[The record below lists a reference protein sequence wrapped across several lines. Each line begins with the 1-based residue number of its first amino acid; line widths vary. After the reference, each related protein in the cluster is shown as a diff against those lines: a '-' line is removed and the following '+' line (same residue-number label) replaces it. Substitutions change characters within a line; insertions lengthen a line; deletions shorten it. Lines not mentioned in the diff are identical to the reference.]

1 MGPGAEPV
9 WGEEG
14 QHGRDGSAPD
24 AAPGSVQ
31 VGGRPSGSQ
40 TDLNG
45 EQMWGRSPQP
55 CPGVRG
61 WERARWGGCGV
72 GRGLMGWDGAVQR
85 GMGTHGVGWSGVMGW
100 GHVGFDGDMGWDRAI
115 QGGIGTWG
123 GKGPYEVKWGHGG
136 MGQYGWDGT
145 IWGGMGPCG
154 VGWGHTGWDG
164 AAVPG
169 CCVASHREPPPGRPR
184 ASAAPPGREQHRVR
198 GDPTPKPL
206 TPPYPTP
213 GAHPRDGAVAQ
224 RCPPALPAPRG
235 VGAQSRWP
243 HAMGSPPWG
252 GARGPRGALG

>member
-1 MGPGAEPV
+1 MGGGGGCVNVGPGAEPV

-154 VGWGHTGWDG
+154 VGRGHVGWDG
-164 AAVPG
+164 V
-169 CCVASHREPPPGRPR
+169 
-184 ASAAPPGREQHRVR
+184 
-198 GDPTPKPL
+198 T
-206 TPPYPTP
+206 
-213 GAHPRDGAVAQ
+213 
-224 RCPPALPAPRG
+224 
-235 VGAQSRWP
+235 
-243 HAMGSPPWG
+243 WG
-252 GARGPRGALG
+252 GMGPQYLVVVWHPIESLHQVGRALQQHLLAGSSTG